1 MTAAQRS
8 TSLDTADPRA
18 LVRPHRRL
26 PDAGSSTSSAARPC
40 CCAPASC
47 VRRARSPPTRR
58 SAAEDY
64 TILARAVQRQATR
77 LADSAPVALAKL
89 RQRHESLAT
98 QMAENLRVLATARA
112 VAEDLARGRGDDR
125 RRPATRRAPIAP
137 AAPRRLTKATVS
149 GLSVN
154 RAL

>member
-1 MTAAQRS
+1 MTAAQRIE
-8 TSLDTADPRA
+8 SLDQTDARELCARADASLTRLVEILSHETMLLRA
-18 LVRPHRRL
+18 GKLRE
-26 PDAGSSTSSAARPC
+26 AGVLAADKT
-40 CCAPASC
+40 
-47 VRRARSPPTRR
+47 V
-58 SAAEDY
+58 AAEDY

-77 LADSAPVALAKL
+77 LAESAPVELAKL

-112 VAEDLARGRGDDR
+112 VAEDLLEDVALSVGAQKTVRTYSASG
-125 RRPATRRAPIAP
+125 ATPP
-137 AAPRRLTKATVS
+137 PKPNVS